1 MVKPTYRMSIICSP
15 VFRLRWDHVDRA
27 NGRDCYNPL
36 NDETSLTP
44 EEKLIRKFTLEQ
56 KGYCYYNPD
65 MEWMIEVNF
74 IKVGVPL
81 PASIEEYNDHPFP
94 KAIPL
99 PCVIGR
105 HQGDIIEFDLDREKG
120 LTVSVI
126 CDQTSAIGYR
136 AEDYDNNRDLFVS
149 CVENAM
155 YQRLCRPYKNVGCFK
170 A

>member
-1 MVKPTYRMSIICSP
+1 MVKPTYRMSIVCSP
-15 VFRLRWDHVDRA
+15 VFRLRWDHMDRA
-27 NGRDCYNPL
+27 NGRDYYNP

-56 KGYCYYNPD
+56 KGYYNPD

-74 IKVGVPL
+74 IKVGIPI
-81 PASIEEYNDHPFP
+81 PAPIEEYNDHPFP

-105 HQGDIIEFDLDREKG
+105 HQGDIIEFNLDQEKG
-120 LTVSVI
+120 LTVDII

-136 AEDYDNNRDLFVS
+136 AENYDNRDRDLFVS
-149 CVENAM
+149 CVENSM
-155 YQRLCRPYKNVGCFK
+155 YQRLCCPYKNVGCFK